1 MTTTLES
8 NPIMLFVLGGAIAAL
23 LALLLYKVFA
33 RMQSWSEA
41 GKFKADYYTAR
52 ADLETARSETALLRN
67 QVTGLVESRDALAT
81 NLDLHKKARV
91 TLESR
96 IDAALAEKQ
105 NLLASFSAEQQTSA
119 ATRAQLEQTRQD
131 HANALARADE
141 LSARVKALE
150 EAGLA
155 KDGDLARMSEVLEKE
170 KQAQAELRG
179 QISDLGQTRAAMK
192 VEMDALAARALE
204 TSFALDNLEKAQGAL
219 KQKEDEIA
227 GHAKSHASIK
237 AELEATQKAGAALEA
252 KVRELTEAHQMQARQ
267 VTEAETLKAELEKER
282 RIKGEIEGEYKKLAE
297 ELAQAEKQNRET
309 AAQLAA
315 LKTQVDEND
324 AVQAAATHQLKASLD
339 TMLANRVSAERRA
352 AEAVAELERVRTST
366 ASRMAALVAE
376 ANVASLALKRKDDEI
391 ASLQKTLAG
400 GQMAPAADEAPPI
413 DQPEPLA
420 WQPPAPEIIAGV
432 ADEAPAAQKPHLPAQ
447 LAPAQETS
455 PQPEPAPAPQPKPPR
470 ARLAKPRS
478 ILSGLRREAVCP
490 QYLSEVRGIGE
501 VYEKRLYAEG
511 IGTFWE
517 LAHTTDEELE
527 RIFDARDFQEV
538 NCQIIRDDAMRLA
551 IETGSLGREWDGSAP
566 DDLTQIPGIGRTFER
581 RLFDAGICTYEA
593 LAELSPA
600 RLEEI
605 CGKGALRRPNF
616 AEWISEANARI
627 T

>member
-267 VTEAETLKAELEKER
+267 VAEAETLKAELEKER
-282 RIKGEIEGEYKKLAE
+282 RIKGEIEGEYKK
-297 ELAQAEKQNRET
+297 T
-309 AAQLAA
+309 
-315 LKTQVDEND
+315 
-324 AVQAAATHQLKASLD
+324 
-339 TMLANRVSAERRA
+339 
-352 AEAVAELERVRTST
+352 
-366 ASRMAALVAE
+366 
-376 ANVASLALKRKDDEI
+376 
-391 ASLQKTLAG
+391 G
-400 GQMAPAADEAPPI
+400 
-413 DQPEPLA
+413 
-420 WQPPAPEIIAGV
+420 
-432 ADEAPAAQKPHLPAQ
+432 
-447 LAPAQETS
+447 
-455 PQPEPAPAPQPKPPR
+455 
-470 ARLAKPRS
+470 
-478 ILSGLRREAVCP
+478 
-490 QYLSEVRGIGE
+490 RGIG
-501 VYEKRLYAEG
+501 
-511 IGTFWE
+511 T
-517 LAHTTDEELE
+517 
-527 RIFDARDFQEV
+527 
-538 NCQIIRDDAMRLA
+538 
-551 IETGSLGREWDGSAP
+551 GRETKPRD
-566 DDLTQIPGIGRTFER
+566 
-581 RLFDAGICTYEA
+581 
-593 LAELSPA
+593 
-600 RLEEI
+600 
-605 CGKGALRRPNF
+605 RRP
-616 AEWISEANARI
+616 ACRAQNAGG
-627 T
+627 